1 MEMKTKIKTWIESYF
16 YFNRLEQQGI
26 YLLLFFILLTW
37 LIKLWVPV
45 FFKPKPIEVN
55 LTMAEIPTTTYK
67 DFEKSNFNTFYADST
82 KKKPEPKPKLA
93 IVDLNQADSLEI
105 LSLYRVGPALTS
117 KILQYRKKLG
127 GFVSLQ
133 QLTEIYGFNEDLL
146 YDLDGKIT
154 ISSKSVVKFNL
165 NSVSFDDL
173 KSHPYFK
180 FVLSKQIV
188 NYRQVHGQFKEI
200 YDLKNIKTVN
210 DSILNLIKPYV
221 FVD

>member
-45 FFKPKPIEVN
+45 IFKPKPIDVTFT
-55 LTMAEIPTTTYK
+55 LAEIPQS
-67 DFEKSNFNTFYADST
+67 DFKEFENSKFKNAFADST
-82 KKKPEPKPKLA
+82 KKKIETKPKLA
-93 IVDLNQADSLEI
+93 IVDLNLADSLEI
-105 LSLYRVGPALTS
+105 LSLYRVGPSLTS

-133 QLTEIYGFNEDLL
+133 QLNEIYGFNEDLM

-154 ISSKSVVKFNL
+154 ISAKSVVRFNL
-165 NSVSFDDL
+165 NSVSFDEL

-188 NYRQVHGQFKEI
+188 NYRQVHGKFNEI
-200 YDLKNIKTVN
+200 QDIKNIKTVN